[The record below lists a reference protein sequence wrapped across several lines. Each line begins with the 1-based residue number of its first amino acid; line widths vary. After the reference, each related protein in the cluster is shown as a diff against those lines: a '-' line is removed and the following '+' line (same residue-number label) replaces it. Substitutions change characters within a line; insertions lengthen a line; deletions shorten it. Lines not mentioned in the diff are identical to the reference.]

1 MREGRSTRLSKKRI
15 ENLNT
20 IGFVWV
26 ARKLSQTLKI
36 CSAYICRCCSL
47 QYLVELKFSSKITL
61 LIARG
66 CSGLLKRLRE
76 HEVNYQQE
84 QQARQNNDP
93 ENGEKLNRTA
103 VSTDKHIVEATAKV
117 CAAAAEIIHGAPT
130 MGQWSLTS
138 TTPPL
143 HAINVCDLIGRS
155 HDTPS
160 YQFLRD
166 LAQQSQNLPYPNNN
180 MTPPFFSSSFD
191 IGLSPQEQNLG
202 RIVQQHTLLAHA
214 ALLSR
219 ITHQAPTSVFAKPF
233 QGMAGTNYCLDN
245 NSSTSVYQQTLA
257 GLLASTL
264 PSNVTY
270 SAPAIV
276 STGLD
281 GIVPSD
287 HEATHSNFRGNLFR
301 MSAGLGMSTNFSM
314 PTHSNINAYTSSKE
328 GHDRNHH
335 EKQM

>member
-1 MREGRSTRLSKKRI
+1 M
-15 ENLNT
+15 
-20 IGFVWV
+20 
-26 ARKLSQTLKI
+26 
-36 CSAYICRCCSL
+36 
-47 QYLVELKFSSKITL
+47 L
-61 LIARG
+61 LARG

-76 HEVNYQQE
+76 HEVTYQQE

-103 VSTDKHIVEATAKV
+103 VFTDKCIVEATAKV

-130 MGQWSLTS
+130 MGQGSLTS
-138 TTPPL
+138 TILPP
-143 HAINVCDLIGRS
+143 HTVNVCDLIGRC

-166 LAQQSQNLPYPNNN
+166 LVQQSQNLPYPNNN
-180 MTPPFFSSSFD
+180 MTPPLFSRSFD
-191 IGLSPQEQNLG
+191 IGLSPQEQSLG

-233 QGMAGTNYCLDN
+233 QGMAGTNYCFDN

-264 PSNVTY
+264 PSNVAY
-270 SAPAIV
+270 SATAIV
-276 STGLD
+276 STGHEGL
-281 GIVPSD
+281 VPPD
-287 HEATHSNFRGNLFR
+287 HDATHSNFRDNLFL
-301 MSAGLGMSTNFSM
+301 MSAGLGMSANLSM
-314 PTHSNINAYTSSKE
+314 PTHTNLNAYTCSTE

-335 EKQM
+335 ENKCVKTPQRGSQ